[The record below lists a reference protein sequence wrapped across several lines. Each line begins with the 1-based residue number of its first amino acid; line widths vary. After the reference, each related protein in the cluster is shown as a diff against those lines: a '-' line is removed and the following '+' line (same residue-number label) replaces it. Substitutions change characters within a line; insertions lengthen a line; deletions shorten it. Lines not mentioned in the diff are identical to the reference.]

1 MGAKSRQC
9 LDIKEKTMNVILYT
23 EDFEPIIPIDLPL
36 WLLERLEQEGAV
48 RVAVNKP
55 IGFKGEKIPVG
66 MVGNED
72 IPTVRIRYEKL
83 RWHDGSL
90 KTILVTPDEELALTL
105 TPEWL
110 PGQRAPIQLYLQ
122 TVRRMHDELIKQI
135 RKNQS

>member
-1 MGAKSRQC
+1 M
-9 LDIKEKTMNVILYT
+9 IVVLYT

-36 WLLERLEQEGAV
+36 WLLDRLEQEGAV
-48 RVAVNKP
+48 RVAVSKP
-55 IGFKGEKIPVG
+55 MGFKGEKIPVG

-72 IPTVRIRYEKL
+72 MPTVRIRYEKL

-90 KTILVTPDEELALTL
+90 KTLLVTPDEELALTL

-110 PGQRAPIQLYLQ
+110 PGQRAPIQLYLN
-122 TVRRMHDELIKQI
+122 TVRKMHEELIKQI

>member
-1 MGAKSRQC
+1 
-9 LDIKEKTMNVILYT
+9 MNVILYT

-66 MVGNED
+66 MIGNED
-72 IPTVRIRYEKL
+72 MPTVRIRYEKM
-83 RWHDGSL
+83 RWHDGTL

>member
-1 MGAKSRQC
+1 
-9 LDIKEKTMNVILYT
+9 MNVILYT

-72 IPTVRIRYEKL
+72 MPTVRIRYEKL
-83 RWHDGSL
+83 RWHDGTL

-135 RKNQS
+135 RKNQN

>member
-1 MGAKSRQC
+1 M
-9 LDIKEKTMNVILYT
+9 DIKEKTMNVILYT

-55 IGFKGEKIPVG
+55 RGVKGDKIPVG

-72 IPTVRIRYEKL
+72 MPTVRIRYEKL

-110 PGQRAPIQLYLQ
+110 PGQRAPIQLYLE
-122 TVRRMHDELIKQI
+122 TVRKMHDELIRQI

>member
-1 MGAKSRQC
+1 
-9 LDIKEKTMNVILYT
+9 MNVILYT

-55 IGFKGEKIPVG
+55 VGFKGEKIPVG
-66 MVGNED
+66 TVGNEAT
-72 IPTVRIRYEKL
+72 PTVRIRYEKM
-83 RWHDGSL
+83 RWHDGTL

-122 TVRRMHDELIKQI
+122 TVRRIHDELIKQI
-135 RKNQS
+135 RKNQN